1 MSERRIFHEL
11 VHPREVEPILERYV
25 RLAPIGVEIVSIE
38 DALGRVLAE
47 DVYSPSDVPPFD
59 RSEVDGYAVVSTSL
73 ESAREDNPVTLKV
86 VGAVRIGHKPDVE
99 VREGEAAEI
108 DTGAVMP
115 RGADAVVMVEYTRR
129 VGDDVVVYRSVAP
142 GENVARAGSDVV
154 KGEVIVRAGRRLGHL
169 EIGALAAAGVNKVKV
184 FKRPRVCVASVGSE
198 LRPPGKELELG
209 EIYDTTTYALKAALS
224 EIGADARSLGIL
236 PDDYDTIKKALS
248 EAMKDCDVIMTVGGT
263 SAGVG
268 DLTYRVMDSLGEP
281 GVIIHGLKIKPG
293 KPTIFAVA
301 DGRLLM
307 GLPGFPLSALITY
320 HTVVVPILTKLIG
333 GGERR
338 RRKVVAR
345 LSSRIVAARG
355 KVTLV
360 PVTLRSSATGMIA
373 YPTRPRS
380 GSVTALLRTD
390 GVVEVPENVLVI
402 PENTEVEVTL
412 IAEDAPADLVIIGS
426 HDYLLERLVT
436 EATRSVRVVRAG
448 SYGALRAVSS
458 LAADIG
464 GSHILDPATGEYNVP
479 AIKGLG
485 LDKSLYLMRGYQRE
499 IGIIVAKGNPKNIT
513 SVEDFLRTD
522 VVIINR
528 NKGSGTRVFLD
539 LQLEK
544 ITSKEGKSLAEL
556 TKRIRGYTNEVSTH
570 TAVAAAIKQG
580 RADAGVGI
588 RYAAHLYD
596 LDFIPLSWETY
607 DILVARDA
615 WEKESARRIIGLLR
629 NTEKLGALLCELPG
643 YRVHEE
649 TGKVILRPESPTN
662 A

>member
-1 MSERRIFHEL
+1 MSKRRIFHEL
-11 VHPREVEPILERYV
+11 VHPKEVESVLNKFV
-25 RLAPIGVEIVSIE
+25 RLVPPGVEVVSIG

-73 ESAREDNPVTLKV
+73 EDAREDRPVTLKV
-86 VGAVRIGHKPDVE
+86 VGAVRIGCKPDVE

-108 DTGAVMP
+108 DTGAVIP
-115 RGADAVVMVEYTRR
+115 RGADAVVMVEYTKRR
-129 VGDDVVVYRSVAP
+129 NDEVIVYRSVAP
-142 GENVARAGSDVV
+142 GENIARAGSDVV
-154 KGEVIVRAGRRLGHL
+154 KGEVLVRAGRRLGHL
-169 EIGALAAAGVNKVKV
+169 EIGALAAAGIDRVKV

-198 LRPPGKELELG
+198 LRPPGQDLELG

-224 EIGADARSLGIL
+224 EIGADAVVLGIL
-236 PDDYDTIKKALS
+236 PDDYDKIKETLS
-248 EAMKDCDVIMTVGGT
+248 KAMKECDVVITVGGT

-293 KPTIFAVA
+293 KPTIFAVVNN
-301 DGRLLM
+301 RLLI
-307 GLPGFPLSALITY
+307 GLPGFPLSALMVY
-320 HTVVVPILTKLIG
+320 HTVVTPILAKLTG
-333 GGERR
+333 GVEKKKRTVR
-338 RRKVVAR
+338 AR
-345 LSSRIVAARG
+345 LVSRIVSARG

-360 PVTLRSSATGMIA
+360 PVTLRSSARGLIA

-390 GVVEVPENVLVI
+390 GVVEVPENMLVV

-436 EATRSVRVVRAG
+436 EATKSVRVVRAG

-464 GSHILDPATGEYNVP
+464 GSHILDPVTGEYNVP
-479 AIKGLG
+479 IIRELG
-485 LDKSLYLMRGYQRE
+485 LDKSLYLVRGYQRE
-499 IGIIVAKGNPKNIT
+499 IGIIVAKGNPRNI
-513 SVEDFLRTD
+513 SSIMDFLRDD

-539 LQLEK
+539 LHLK
-544 ITSKEGKSLAEL
+544 SVAKEMGKSLSEL
-556 TKRIRGYTNEVSTH
+556 TRRIRGYTNEVSTH
-570 TAVAAAIKQG
+570 TAVAAAIKHG
-580 RADAGVGI
+580 RADAGIGI
-588 RYAAHLYD
+588 RYAAHLYG
-596 LDFIPLSWETY
+596 LDFIPLGWETY
-607 DILVARDA
+607 DLLVAEDA
-615 WEKESARRIIGLLR
+615 WGKEVVHHIIDTLR
-629 NTEKLGALLCELPG
+629 DTQKLDRLTRELPG
-643 YRVHEE
+643 YRVHKDS
-649 TGKVILRPESPTN
+649 GKVLVRPET
-662 A
+662 

>member
-11 VHPREVEPILERYV
+11 VHPREVESILERYL
-25 RLAPIGVEIVSIE
+25 RLAPLGVEVVGIE
-38 DALGRVLAE
+38 EALGRVLAE

-59 RSEVDGYAVVSTSL
+59 RSEVDGYAVVSSSL
-73 ESAREDNPVTLKV
+73 ESAREDNPMTLRV
-86 VGAVRIGHKPDVE
+86 VGAVRIGHRPDVE

-108 DTGAVMP
+108 DTGAVIP

-129 VGDDVVVYRSVAP
+129 VGEDVVVYRSVAP
-142 GENVARAGSDVV
+142 GENIARAGSDVV
-154 KGEVIVRAGRRLGHL
+154 KGEVLARAGRGLGHL
-169 EIGALAAAGVNKVKV
+169 EIGALAAAGVDKVKV

-236 PDDYDTIKKALS
+236 PDDFGTIKEALS
-248 EAMKDCDVIMTVGGT
+248 RAMRECDVIITVGGT

-281 GVIIHGLKIKPG
+281 GVIVHGLKIKPG

-301 DGRLLM
+301 SGKLLI
-307 GLPGFPLSALITY
+307 GLPGFPLSALMVY
-320 HTVVVPILTKLIG
+320 HTVVAPILAKLIG
-333 GGERR
+333 DGERKK
-338 RRKVVAR
+338 RKMVAR

-360 PVTLRSSATGMIA
+360 PVTLRSSATGLIA

-390 GVVEVPENVLVI
+390 GVVEVPENVLVV

-426 HDYLLERLVT
+426 HDYLLERLVA

-464 GSHILDPATGEYNVP
+464 GSHILDPVTGEYNVP
-479 AIKGLG
+479 AIKELG
-485 LDKSLYLMRGYQRE
+485 LDKSLYLVRGYQRE
-499 IGIIVAKGNPKNIT
+499 IGIIVAKGNPKRIT
-513 SVEDFLRTD
+513 SVEDFLRDD

-544 ITSKEGKSLAEL
+544 IASKEGKSLAEL
-556 TKRIRGYTNEVSTH
+556 TRGIRGYTNEVSTH

-580 RADAGVGI
+580 RADAGIGI

-607 DILVARDA
+607 DILVAKDA
-615 WEKESARRIIGLLR
+615 WEKEAVQHIIGLLR
-629 NTEKLGALLCELPG
+629 DAEKLGTLFNKLPG
-643 YRVHEE
+643 YRTHEE
-649 TGKVILRPESPTN
+649 TGKVILRPE
-662 A
+662 